1 MRFTQIFILARG
13 FPLQGVKIMLK
24 WIYYYL
30 RSGSMSQIIRDMLE
44 ISRCGVQYRSDNLAP
59 LGLKSIHA
67 SYLTEICANPGI
79 SQDRLARLICINKS
93 NVARQVAVL
102 EEDGFIRRVPSEA
115 DKRVMELYPTE
126 KTLELLPKINEML
139 ACWDDCIT
147 QDLSEEEKTCL
158 STLLSKMSQRASRY
172 MEDR

>member
-1 MRFTQIFILARG
+1 
-13 FPLQGVKIMLK
+13 
-24 WIYYYL
+24 
-30 RSGSMSQIIRDMLE
+30 MSQIIRDMLE

-79 SQDRLARLICINKS
+79 SQDRLAKLIFINKS

-102 EEDGFIRRVPSEA
+102 EEEGFVRRVPSAA

-126 KTLELLPKINEML
+126 KTLEIVPRINEML
-139 ACWDDCIT
+139 LCWENCIT
-147 QDLSEEEKTCL
+147 HDLTDEEKE
-158 STLLSKMSQRASRY
+158 LLTALLGKMSTRAGRY